1 MLSRMVQV
9 ISTYFIFK
17 KRHTESFVTTMEDVE
32 SRIDYTVVSDTEAS
46 VKRNRKFLISVF
58 GALEY
63 FCRQSIIFREH
74 RDDGNIFDKEQ
85 NNANKS

>member
-1 MLSRMVQV
+1 
-9 ISTYFIFK
+9 
-17 KRHTESFVTTMEDVE
+17 MEDVE

-63 FCRQSIIFREH
+63 FCRQSILFREH

-85 NNANKS
+85 NNANKINFKELLILISEILNRIYKNII